1 LCRQKEFENI
11 MAKTSQDLLNLLAR
25 LEIEATTHAHPP
37 LFSVEESKALR
48 GDLPGQHCKNLFL
61 KDKKKQLWLVV
72 AAEDTSINLKTL
84 KNKIGSAHLSF
95 GKPDL
100 LKEVLGVEPGS
111 VTPFALVNDVDRCVN
126 VVLDSHMMTGT
137 LVNYHPLTNEMTT
150 AVHPDGLRRFIE
162 HCGHPFQEVDL

>member
-1 LCRQKEFENI
+1 
-11 MAKTSQDLLNLLAR
+11 MTKTSQDLLTLLER
-25 LEIEATTHAHPP
+25 LEIEATTHTHPP
-37 LFSVEESKALR
+37 LFTVEESKAQR

-72 AAEDTSINLKTL
+72 AQEDTPINLKEL
-84 KNKIGSAHLSF
+84 KQKIGSAHLSF

-111 VTPFALVNDVDRCVN
+111 VTPFALVNDEKCCVN
-126 VVLDSHMMTGT
+126 VVLDSQMMAGD

-150 AVHPDGLRRFIE
+150 ALHPDGLRRFIE

>member
-1 LCRQKEFENI
+1 
-11 MAKTSQDLLNLLAR
+11 MAKTSQDLLNLLER
-25 LEIEATTHAHPP
+25 LEIEATTHSHPP
-37 LFSVEESKALR
+37 LFTVEESKAHR

-72 AAEDTSINLKTL
+72 ASEDAPVNLKEL

-100 LKEVLGVEPGS
+100 LKKVLGVDPGS
-111 VTPFALVNDVDRCVN
+111 VTPFALVNDADCCVN
-126 VVLDSHMMTGT
+126 VVLDSQMMAKD

-150 AVHPDGLRRFIE
+150 ALHPEGLRRFIA